1 MCEASALVARRCLKP
16 PRSRVDEAAGSRSF
30 ESMANVLLLLNAIL
44 NASTNPTFQ
53 LAPTQTNARARH
65 NIRTPTGLCVL
76 CMSVCACVW
85 LCMRVDVCVCVRVCA
100 CVCVFVV
107 VLVCVAT
114 IVTLHPLVRHMTLF
128 T

>member
-16 PRSRVDEAAGSRSF
+16 PRSREDEAASSRSF

-65 NIRTPTGLCVL
+65 NIRTPTGLCFVYECL
-76 CMSVCACVW
+76 CVRVVVYACG
-85 LCMRVDVCVCVRVCA
+85 CVRVCA
-100 CVCVFVV
+100 CVCVCVFVV